1 MSTYVLVH
9 GSWHGGWCWDKVIP
23 LLKARGHRVVAPDLP
38 GHGRDKTPASD
49 ITLRACADRVCDV
62 LDAEAEPAILVG
74 HSFGGLVITQ
84 AAEYRPEKIRTLVY
98 LCAFLLRSGQSP
110 VDVLSG
116 TDTLVYSNLVVA
128 DDQLTATIR
137 EEAIRE
143 VFYAECSAEDVA
155 RAKSLLTA
163 EPLRAGDKPLATTEG
178 NFGRLPR
185 VYIECLRDRAI
196 PPGTQRKMYRALPCE
211 KVISMDTDHSPFF
224 SSPEELVGH
233 LVSL

>member
-49 ITLRACADRVCDV
+49 ITLRAYADRVCDV

-98 LCAFLLRSGQSP
+98 LCAYLLRSG
-110 VDVLSG
+110 
-116 TDTLVYSNLVVA
+116 
-128 DDQLTATIR
+128 
-137 EEAIRE
+137 
-143 VFYAECSAEDVA
+143 
-155 RAKSLLTA
+155 
-163 EPLRAGDKPLATTEG
+163 
-178 NFGRLPR
+178 
-185 VYIECLRDRAI
+185 
-196 PPGTQRKMYRALPCE
+196 
-211 KVISMDTDHSPFF
+211 
-224 SSPEELVGH
+224 SSFDA
-233 LVSL
+233 VSRT